1 MHVALIRG
9 SFVLSLL
16 CWGSWAQAALVTY
29 TLQNVVFD
37 DGGTL
42 SGTFT
47 LDPTQ
52 IASREG
58 PHDRRIE
65 YDLKSTQGT
74 SDIVPHEY
82 TSTDPSSTWSYF
94 VLLYEGTHSA
104 ILSISEQS
112 VDLSRSYDLGI
123 ILNFAGD
130 TVSDLIGTVPLSTN
144 GQESNFI
151 QGIIPIE
158 RSVAGGTAGGVV
170 VSVPEAKSYAMI
182 LAGLVLIGAM
192 SRKYRWPD

>member
-1 MHVALIRG
+1 MHVALVRW

-16 CWGSWAQAALVTY
+16 CWGSWAQGALVTY
-29 TLQNVVFD
+29 TLKNVFFD

-52 IASREG
+52 IATREG
-58 PHDRRIE
+58 PDDRRIE

-94 VLLYEGTHSA
+94 VVLYEGSHTA
-104 ILSISEQS
+104 ILSVGEHAL
-112 VDLSRSYDLGI
+112 DFSRTYDLGI
-123 ILNFAGD
+123 VLNFPGD
-130 TVSDLIGTVPLSTN
+130 TFNDLIGVVPLSTN
-144 GQESNFI
+144 AQESNFI

-158 RSVAGGTAGGVV
+158 RSIAGGTANGVV
-170 VSVPEAKSYAMI
+170 ISVPEPATSAMI
-182 LAGLVLIGAM
+182 LAGLVLIGAIGVKM
-192 SRKYRWPD
+192 RLE